1 MIFSTKDIYAELENN
16 LKLLMSYI
24 STRSSVGNVDSKF
37 WYSLIRYYP
46 MLLHGED
53 NATYDE
59 FLASFSPTTKIPSSI
74 ANEIINNVRAI
85 AVLKPSEAFPVD
97 WCPLAEEIGKRI
109 ASRPSKASVDTDSKE
124 ITGEIPE
131 TKLITKTVIS
141 PDSSITFNA
150 YRQSYN
156 AYPRAAIDASFIE
169 ETSAFIND
177 LKALMASPIF
187 STKTRTTNQN
197 SELLKFMAKSYA
209 NFFTRNAGYAWA
221 PLCGG
226 GIFPGYENYI
236 VANVSRR
243 SSLTVSND
251 SNALVVSMAYS
262 DTMDFGD
269 IFFSHAQVS
278 MFVDTDVLV
287 MALYLCPNTVFSN
300 KKELA
305 FAHRPTSPFSTR
317 NVLWDRGPSMMA
329 SYAGALH
336 FCETFA
342 DMKNMLQVHPR
353 DIVGDGEN
361 FVAHD
366 IVKFYKAE
374 SDGVNVYVVPKV
386 FGGITNVLTTVL
398 GGLSDKPVYG
408 GVVPRPFQLKGLVD
422 NDGEPLGGIKTLSA
436 QDEYFFYNAIKCGKW
451 RVLGAALD
459 GTTSSTSFLNMYD
472 CYSYGPIYDDER
484 DPFYIDED
492 YTGVIDMGT
501 QGYAGKVPC
510 LVMACR
516 LEDLVDD
523 LSNYVCTFADSY
535 KDKILVKH
543 FLPQNISFRKVWHA
557 YGPWLQ

>member
-1 MIFSTKDIYAELENN
+1 MIFSTKDICAELENN
-16 LKLLMSYI
+16 LKLLRSYI

-46 MLLHGED
+46 MLLYSED
-53 NATYDE
+53 HASYDE

-85 AVLKPSEAFPVD
+85 AVLNPPEAFPVD

-109 ASRPSKASVDTDSKE
+109 ADRKASVDTDSKE

-131 TKLITKTVIS
+131 TKVITKKIKKEDNKEIS
-141 PDSSITFNA
+141 FNA
-150 YRQSYN
+150 YSQSYN

-236 VANVSRR
+236 VANVSRL
-243 SSLTVSND
+243 SSLTVSNN
-251 SNALVVSMAYS
+251 SNSLAVSMAYS

-300 KKELA
+300 KEELA

-317 NVLWDRGPSMMA
+317 NVLWDRSPSMMA

-336 FCETFA
+336 FCETFT
-342 DMKNMLQVHPR
+342 DMENMIQVHPR
-353 DIVGDGEN
+353 HIVGDGEN

-374 SDGVNVYVVPKV
+374 SDGVDVYVVPKV
-386 FGGITNVLTTVL
+386 LGGTTNVLKTSLVD
-398 GGLSDKPVYG
+398 LSVAPVPVYD
-408 GVVPRPFQLKGLVD
+408 GVVPRPFQLGGLVD
-422 NDGEPLGGIKTLSA
+422 DEGNPLGGGIGTLSA
-436 QDEYFFYNAIKCGKW
+436 QEEYFFYNAIKCGKW
-451 RVLGAALD
+451 RVLGAALS
-459 GTTSSTSFLNMYD
+459 GITTSFFNTYNCD
-472 CYSYGPIYDDER
+472 SYG
-484 DPFYIDED
+484 FYIDGG
-492 YTGVIDMGT
+492 YTGVIDKGT

-516 LEDLVDD
+516 LKDLVDD
-523 LSNYVCTFADSY
+523 LSNYVQTFADLY

-557 YGPWLQ
+557 YGPWHQ